1 MNLYRPVGSY
11 GGSFPIKRVEG
22 SKFIVI
28 GEVWNIKHQYVFNS
42 FWRQFNPY
50 WIKLRKTYAKEEL
63 AWLNI
68 HYDGDDLNHTFLGP
82 EHWQGWPN
90 ARKLSEWYNALHKRN
105 MMLRLQTMTVYSAD
119 ISLAHDRQEIA
130 ECALELTKLIK
141 RHPDD
146 EHRVGVLDWSPT
158 GQVWL
163 DGKRWVKV
171 LPEQLK

>member
-1 MNLYRPVGSY
+1 MNLYQPVGSY

-22 SKFIVI
+22 SKWIII
-28 GEVWNIKHQYVFNS
+28 GE
-42 FWRQFNPY
+42 FWE
-50 WIKLRKTYAKEEL
+50 KEL

-105 MMLRLQTMTVYSAD
+105 MMLRLQTMTVYSPD
-119 ISLAHDRQEIA
+119 ISLAHERKGIA

-141 RHPDD
+141 RHPDS
-146 EHRVGVLDWSPT
+146 EHQIGDLEWSPT